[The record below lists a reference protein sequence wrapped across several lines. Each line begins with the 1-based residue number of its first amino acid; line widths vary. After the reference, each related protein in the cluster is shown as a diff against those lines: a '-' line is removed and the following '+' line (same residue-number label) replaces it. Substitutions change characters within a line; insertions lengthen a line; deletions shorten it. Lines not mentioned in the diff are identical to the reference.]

1 MTSDA
6 PRGTDRRPSRV
17 ARVLETASWAR
28 RTVGL
33 FIDWAAST
41 GVVILFVGWDS
52 YSEVGS
58 ADTWFTPIVFAIESA
73 VLMALV
79 GGSFGQLA
87 TKIRV
92 IRTDGTR
99 RPPDLL
105 RALIRQLMIC
115 LVIPPLVFKPDG
127 RGLHDMVAGT
137 QTTLLEKVRA

>member
-1 MTSDA
+1 M
-6 PRGTDRRPSRV
+6 PDRPPPPASTV
-17 ARVLETASWAR
+17 PFPTASWGR
-28 RTVGL
+28 RILAL
-33 FIDWAAST
+33 FVDWIAST
-41 GVVILFVGWDS
+41 LVVILLIGPGGW
-52 YSEVGS
+52 SEDRAAGFY
-58 ADTWFTPIVFAIESA
+58 TMGVFALESA

-137 QTTLLEKVRA
+137 QTALLDDLARV